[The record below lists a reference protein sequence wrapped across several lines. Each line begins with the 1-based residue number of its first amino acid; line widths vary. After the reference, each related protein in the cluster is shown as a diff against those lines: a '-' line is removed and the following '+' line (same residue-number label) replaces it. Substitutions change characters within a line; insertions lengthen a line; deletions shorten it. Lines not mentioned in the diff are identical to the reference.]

1 MKKAAVIC
9 LIVLGCAVAMGATC
23 TAVRSFGDFDK
34 AEKIVKAVAAF
45 YKGCESREASVVMAE
60 LAMVDLAKKN
70 DKDAL
75 PYLERALDEVREEE
89 GLRNFTKFLIAYCH
103 KERGDIDTAMETA
116 LSIIAEG
123 ERDIDDPDDEEEE
136 EFEEEHEEE
145 EE

>member
-1 MKKAAVIC
+1 MKKVAVIC
-9 LIVLGCAVAMGATC
+9 LIVLGCGIAMGATC
-23 TAVRSFGDFDK
+23 AAVKPFGNFDH
-34 AEKIVKAVAAF
+34 AQKIVKAVAAF

-103 KERGDIDTAMETA
+103 RERGDIDAAMETA
-116 LSIIAEG
+116 LSVIEEG
-123 ERDIDDPDDEEEE
+123 EREIDDHDDEE

-145 EE
+145 DE